1 MYDFRNPLPGQH
13 GFSWKETSAVPP
25 EQWTVDE
32 FNAALETEPANRGF
46 GLDMAALIWCDVC
59 VCVLPSGK
67 DAHLEVGWAAGAGK
81 KTAVLLLGPKD
92 PFFLPGQPKWTQ
104 RGWEPGLMYKMCD
117 LVVGDVE
124 RVSAWLRLLDEQ
136 RGVGATEVVAS
147 REGRHFGPMGS
158 CG

>member
-25 EQWTVDE
+25 EYWTVAD
-32 FNAALETEPANRGF
+32 FAAALQTEPACRGF

-67 DAHLEVGWAAGAGK
+67 DAHLEVGWAAGVGWASDGKK
-81 KTAVLLLGPKD
+81 KTAVLLLDKADG
-92 PFFLPGQPKWTQ
+92 T

-117 LVVGDVE
+117 LVTGEID
-124 RVSAWLRLLDEQ
+124 RVSDWLRLLDQQ

-147 REGRHFGPMGS
+147 REGRRFGPMGS